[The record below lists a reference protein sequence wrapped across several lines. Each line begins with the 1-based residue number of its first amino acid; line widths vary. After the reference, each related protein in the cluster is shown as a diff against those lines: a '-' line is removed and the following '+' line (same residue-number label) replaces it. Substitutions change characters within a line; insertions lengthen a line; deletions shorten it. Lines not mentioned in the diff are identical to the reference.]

1 VTTVSRIRTRITAT
15 RPGTSGYGKCRA
27 FMPRV
32 SSSRALACDIII
44 PPDLSRCY
52 LARPRGPRLASPTPP
67 LPPSLPPSALSLW
80 RVSMQPHLGKF
91 RGSQS
96 RFPPAECI
104 YSRERERERRGSI
117 SARRESDKG
126 GTKLGS
132 REVEGVRQA
141 FHLGRKG
148 NGDSP
153 RSAAVG
159 SRLSIRLESAV
170 TSRL

>member
-1 VTTVSRIRTRITAT
+1 MLSRPAT
-15 RPGTSGYGKCRA
+15 RAS
-27 FMPRV
+27 
-32 SSSRALACDIII
+32 
-44 PPDLSRCY
+44 
-52 LARPRGPRLASPTPP
+52 ARLPHPTPP
-67 LPPSLPPSALSLW
+67 SLPPSLPPRYPSGAFRCSRIWGNLGDLS
-80 RVSMQPHLGKF
+80 PD
-91 RGSQS
+91 S
-96 RFPPAECI
+96 RPRNVFTLE
-104 YSRERERERRGSI
+104 RERERERRGSI